1 MVIRS
6 KMFSRSVA
14 SAQKRVEGN
23 NYDMRKSVLQYDDV
37 MNKQR
42 ELIYGKRNNILDSES
57 IHEEILK
64 SMYNHVADIIES
76 HLDDSEHLGE
86 EDEEQVTREE
96 YGLIDGISIDFG
108 VMQRTRKAYVIKG
121 DFKWDDIG
129 SFNALSRYL
138 NQYRNNNKI
147 SNNVY
152 IQDCENCSIFGGD
165 EKLIIGF
172 GVKDLV
178 VVDAGDVILVMDKDK
193 DQEIKHLLNDIN
205 DSPEFGAF
213 I

>member
-1 MVIRS
+1 MVSRADVILREIEKYLP
-6 KMFSRSVA
+6 KM
-14 SAQKRVEGN
+14 
-23 NYDMRKSVLQYDDV
+23 YKSL
-37 MNKQR
+37 MN
-42 ELIYGKRNNILDSES
+42 IYQ
-57 IHEEILK
+57 
-64 SMYNHVADIIES
+64 
-76 HLDDSEHLGE
+76 HLGE
-86 EDEEQVTREE
+86 DDEEEVTREE
-96 YGLIDGISIDFG
+96 YENIDGISIDFG

-121 DFKWDDIG
+121 NFQWDDIG

-138 NQYRNNNKI
+138 NEYRNNKI

>member
-1 MVIRS
+1 
-6 KMFSRSVA
+6 
-14 SAQKRVEGN
+14 
-23 NYDMRKSVLQYDDV
+23 
-37 MNKQR
+37 
-42 ELIYGKRNNILDSES
+42 
-57 IHEEILK
+57 
-64 SMYNHVADIIES
+64 
-76 HLDDSEHLGE
+76 
-86 EDEEQVTREE
+86 
-96 YGLIDGISIDFG
+96 
-108 VMQRTRKAYVIKG
+108 MQRTRKAYVIKG
-121 DFKWDDIG
+121 NFKWDDIG

-138 NQYRNNNKI
+138 NEYRNNKI

-152 IQDCENCSIFGGD
+152 IQDCENCSIFGGH

>member
-1 MVIRS
+1 MTRS
-6 KMFSRSVA
+6 FK
-14 SAQKRVEGN
+14 
-23 NYDMRKSVLQYDDV
+23 DLP
-37 MNKQR
+37 
-42 ELIYGKRNNILDSES
+42 NIFDSHIS
-57 IHEEILK
+57 
-64 SMYNHVADIIES
+64 
-76 HLDDSEHLGE
+76 LGFC
-86 EDEEQVTREE
+86 
-96 YGLIDGISIDFG
+96 SN
-108 VMQRTRKAYVIKG
+108 
-121 DFKWDDIG
+121 
-129 SFNALSRYL
+129 SLSRYL

-165 EKLIIGF
+165 EKLSIGF

>member
-1 MVIRS
+1 MGRGGEWNMECKKWITS
-6 KMFSRSVA
+6 K
-14 SAQKRVEGN
+14 
-23 NYDMRKSVLQYDDV
+23 
-37 MNKQR
+37 
-42 ELIYGKRNNILDSES
+42 
-57 IHEEILK
+57 
-64 SMYNHVADIIES
+64 
-76 HLDDSEHLGE
+76 
-86 EDEEQVTREE
+86 
-96 YGLIDGISIDFG
+96 
-108 VMQRTRKAYVIKG
+108 IK
-121 DFKWDDIG
+121 FK
-129 SFNALSRYL
+129 
-138 NQYRNNNKI
+138 NNKI

-205 DSPEFGAF
+205 DSPDFGAF

>member
-1 MVIRS
+1 
-6 KMFSRSVA
+6 
-14 SAQKRVEGN
+14 
-23 NYDMRKSVLQYDDV
+23 
-37 MNKQR
+37 
-42 ELIYGKRNNILDSES
+42 
-57 IHEEILK
+57 
-64 SMYNHVADIIES
+64 
-76 HLDDSEHLGE
+76 
-86 EDEEQVTREE
+86 
-96 YGLIDGISIDFG
+96 
-108 VMQRTRKAYVIKG
+108 MQRTRKAYVIKG
-121 DFKWDDIG
+121 TFQWDDIG
-129 SFNALSRYL
+129 SFTALSRYL
-138 NQYRNNNKI
+138 SEYRNNKI